1 MGRARQGDGKVLPEG
16 QRGLVLELGL
26 GAMVSGCPLAA
37 LSSLA
42 VGLGQCFPT
51 QSLPRLPHPCGTKNC
66 GLVSSVN
73 WEKEMQRGALGRRG
87 MVCRLALLRPV

>member
-1 MGRARQGDGKVLPEG
+1 M
-16 QRGLVLELGL
+16 LELGL

-37 LSSLA
+37 LSPLA

-51 QSLPRLPHPCGTKNC
+51 QSLPRLPRPCEAKSC

-73 WEKEMQRGALGRRG
+73 WGNETQRGALGRRG
-87 MVCRLALLRPV
+87 MLYKLALLHPV